1 MNKPRNYLNYIFSVW
16 MLAFCLWF
24 GLQSVHP
31 FYLGITEI
39 ECKQKH
45 NQIHVS
51 IKLFLDDV
59 MAEINRGATEKF
71 NPELR
76 NSKLNNKLLEDFLR
90 QGFSIKT
97 AHDVKKIPQSQPIPL
112 SFIGWELEEGGIWM
126 YLEGNKSVQACLE
139 VNNNLL
145 CKSLDGQ
152 IHILKVTHNNKTQS
166 DRFTCSKTRHQICF

>member
-1 MNKPRNYLNYIFSVW
+1 MNKLLNTRRQSIAVWIF
-16 MLAFCLWF
+16 AICLWVGF
-24 GLQSVHP
+24 QSLHP

-39 ECKQKH
+39 EYKQKP

-59 MAEINRGATEKF
+59 MAEINRGSTEKF

-97 AHDVKKIPQSQPIPL
+97 AHDVKKLPQSQPIPL
-112 SFIGWELEEGGIWM
+112 TFIGWELEEGGIWM
-126 YLEGNKSVQACLE
+126 YLEGNKLAQPCLE

-152 IHILKVTHNNKTQS
+152 IHILKVVKNNKTHS
-166 DRFTCSKTRHQICF
+166 DRFTCTNSRYQICF